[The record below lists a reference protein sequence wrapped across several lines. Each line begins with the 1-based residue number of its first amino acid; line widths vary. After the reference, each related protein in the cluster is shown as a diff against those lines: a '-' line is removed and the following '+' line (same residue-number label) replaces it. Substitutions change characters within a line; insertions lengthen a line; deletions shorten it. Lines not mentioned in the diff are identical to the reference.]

1 MMIDRPP
8 PARQQTPD
16 SGDVARLRVAVGR
29 LHRRLAQRTVGELAF
44 AQVSALV
51 TIEKHGPIRLGELAS
66 REKVAAPS
74 MTRTVGGLLAA
85 GLVDK
90 LPDPDDGRSF
100 HIVITPGGR
109 TLLEQVRTQRN
120 ALLAERVARLTPA
133 EYAALSTA
141 LPVLERLAEDDD

>member
-1 MMIDRPP
+1 MIDRPP
-8 PARQQTPD
+8 SARQQDPD
-16 SGDVARLRVAVGR
+16 SGDVARVRVAVGR

-51 TIEKHGPIRLGELAS
+51 TIEKHGPIRLGELAA

-100 HIVITPGGR
+100 HIVITPNGR

-133 EYAALSTA
+133 EYSALVEA